1 MFRKIF
7 AATVL
12 CLIVAH
18 DVSGAMKKSW
28 KTAANFDSGIPTFT
42 PFHPGADFMKN
53 DESSLNEIQVK
64 TTLSPLSPPP
74 TAETLISKISSK
86 IKAPSKHV
94 PDIYKQHHQELRK
107 NPNKDF
113 GAFDKSSMEENE
125 IVIEDDHI
133 DIEQIIGQL
142 NDEADKHQIASDN
155 IVEID
160 ELEISSITDDDTNA
174 TQYKVGSLMNVTID
188 SEDSLV
194 NVNLDK
200 NTLKEIF
207 TGSRSQAISSILN
220 SRRKVIKLLFR
231 LSPLSQV
238 AARRT
243 DF

>member
-18 DVSGAMKKSW
+18 DVNGAMKKSW
-28 KTAANFDSGIPTFT
+28 KTAANFDAGIPTFT
-42 PFHPGADFMKN
+42 PFQHGEDLKTK
-53 DESSLNEIQVK
+53 DEPSLNEIEVK
-64 TTLSPLSPPP
+64 TTLSPQSPPP
-74 TAETLISKISSK
+74 TAETLISSKISSK

-94 PDIYKQHHQELRK
+94 ADIYKSYHHNLRK
-107 NPNKDF
+107 TPNKDF
-113 GAFDKSSMEENE
+113 GAFDKPSMEQNE

-142 NDEADKHQIASDN
+142 NDEADKHQVVSDN
-155 IVEID
+155 ID
-160 ELEISSITDDDTNA
+160 ELEISSITDHDTNI
-174 TQYKVGSLMNVTID
+174 TQFKVGPLMNVTID

-207 TGSRSQAISSILN
+207 TGSRSQAIGSILN
-220 SRRKVIKLLFR
+220 SRRKVIKILFR
-231 LSPLSQV
+231 L
-238 AARRT
+238 
-243 DF
+243 